1 MITVLDYGGGN
12 LKSIVNALNALGVE
26 FRMTDE
32 AEDVLNAERLIFPGQ
47 GHFGQVMDALK
58 FRGLAEPLRRKLN
71 EGMPFLG
78 ICVGLQVLFEASE
91 EAPGIEGLSIFK
103 GRNVRFTEGKIPQIG
118 WNKIKTT
125 EADSVLKDDY
135 FYFVN
140 SFHAVPEDA
149 AIVSATAEYG
159 RPFTAAVQRNNI
171 AATQFHPEKSG
182 AAGQEVLRRW
192 VESFGIETEK

>member
-140 SFHAVPEDA
+140 SFHAVPEDT
-149 AIVSATAEYG
+149 AIVSAIAEYG

>member
-47 GHFGQVMDALK
+47 GHFGQVMEALK

-149 AIVSATAEYG
+149 SIVSAIAEYG

>member
-149 AIVSATAEYG
+149 AIVSAIAEYG

>member
-125 EADSVLKDDY
+125 EADSVLKGDY

-149 AIVSATAEYG
+149 SIVSAIAEYG

>member
-1 MITVLDYGGGN
+1 M
-12 LKSIVNALNALGVE
+12 NALNALGVE

-149 AIVSATAEYG
+149 AIVSAIAEYG